1 MKKYDND
8 DQNHQMTSFWALLN
22 IPDGN
27 FLSSTA
33 SEILHLCNDDD
44 DQTDDGDEHHY

>member
-22 IPDGN
+22 VPDRN